1 MPTVQEL
8 ALRLGMSERQVYTRI
23 EKLGEVLRPFIRRG
37 PRNEILLDGSGLRIL
52 EELHEREKLGKTL
65 HEAVAEL
72 KAELRRPPAAASE
85 DPVPGGGSSN
95 GHPSTP
101 LASPAANPQRTD
113 PSLIELLSAQI
124 EELRRDKEA
133 LLEQIRTKDRQIDEL
148 NARLSELTTLLHNQL
163 PPTPQEARERRWWKF
178 WK

>member
-1 MPTVQEL
+1 
-8 ALRLGMSERQVYTRI
+8 MSERQVYTRI

-72 KAELRRPPAAASE
+72 KAELRRSSPIAPGAPPSSEVAGNPNANANGDGLSTAATAE
-85 DPVPGGGSSN
+85 AATHGNGSS
-95 GHPSTP
+95 
-101 LASPAANPQRTD
+101 LVAILR
-113 PSLIELLSAQI
+113 AQI

-133 LLEQIRTKDRQIDEL
+133 LLEQIRTKDRQIDQL